1 MLSMAKLPA
10 LRSGEVMSVLRK
22 AGFYISHRK
31 GDHVKLRNQLGH
43 TTVVPAHN
51 RNIKRELLKR
61 IIKDSELSEEGF
73 LQSR

>member
-1 MLSMAKLPA
+1 MTKLPA
-10 LRSGEVMSVLRK
+10 LRSGEVMNIVRK

-31 GDHVKLRNQLGH
+31 GDHVKLRDQLGH

-61 IIKDSELSEEGF
+61 IIKDAGFSQEKF
-73 LQSR
+73 LQAR

>member
-1 MLSMAKLPA
+1 MIKLPA
-10 LRSGEVMSVLRK
+10 LRSGEVMNIVRK

-31 GDHVKLRNQLGH
+31 GDHVKLRNQLDH

-61 IIKDSELSEEGF
+61 IIKDSGLSEEQF
-73 LQSR
+73 LKAR

>member
-1 MLSMAKLPA
+1 MIKLPA
-10 LRSGEVMSVLRK
+10 LRSGEVMNIVRK

-31 GDHVKLRNQLGH
+31 GDHVKLRDQLGH

-61 IIKDSELSEEGF
+61 IIKDSGFSEEKF
-73 LQSR
+73 LQAR

>member
-1 MLSMAKLPA
+1 MAKLPA